1 MASGNPFG
9 NLFGKSPI
17 KPIQEHMQVA
27 DQAAQLLTSFM
38 QAKIDD
44 DWERA
49 QELYQE
55 ISEIEQRADKL
66 KRNVRRHLPKSLFLP
81 VPRTDLLELVT
92 IQDQV
97 ANYAKDIAGI
107 ILGRQMQFPEKLQK
121 GLIEFTQAC
130 IATSSQALLA
140 IQELDELLE
149 VGFTGREVKLVES
162 MIKDID
168 KLEARTDKQAIVLR
182 GKLFKLEANLPPVD
196 VMFYYE
202 VIGLLG
208 SLADS
213 AEQVGDR
220 LQILI
225 AR

>member
-55 ISEIEQRADKL
+55 ISEIEQLADKL
-66 KRNVRRHLPKSLFLP
+66 KRNIRRHLPKSLFLP

-140 IQELDELLE
+140 IQELDQLLE

-162 MIKDID
+162 MIKEID

-196 VMFYYE
+196 VMFYYQ

>member
-44 DWERA
+44 DWQRA

-55 ISEIEQRADKL
+55 ISEQEQLADKL
-66 KRNVRRHLPKSLFLP
+66 KRNIRRHLPKSLFLP
-81 VPRTDLLELVT
+81 VPRTDLLELVS

-162 MIKDID
+162 MIKEID
-168 KLEARTDKQAIVLR
+168 KLEARTDKQAIALR

-196 VMFYYE
+196 VMFYYQ

>member
-17 KPIQEHMQVA
+17 KPIQEHMHVA

-38 QAKIDD
+38 QAKMDD
-44 DWERA
+44 DWDRA

-55 ISEIEQRADKL
+55 ISVLEQAADKL

-81 VPRTDLLELVT
+81 VPRTDLLELVSV
-92 IQDQV
+92 QDQV

-107 ILGRQMQFPEKLQK
+107 ILGRKMRFPENLQK
-121 GLIEFTQAC
+121 GLIEFTATC
-130 IATSSQALLA
+130 IATSNQALTA

-149 VGFTGREVKLVES
+149 VGFSGREVKRVES
-162 MIKDID
+162 MIKDLD
-168 KLEARTDKQAIVLR
+168 KLEARTDKQAIALR
-182 GKLFKLEANLPPVD
+182 GKLFKQEDKLPPVD
-196 VMFYYE
+196 VMFYYQ

>member
-55 ISEIEQRADKL
+55 ISEKEQLADKL

-162 MIKDID
+162 MIKEID

>member
-1 MASGNPFG
+1 MATGNPFG
-9 NLFGKSPI
+9 NLFGRSPI

-27 DQAAQLLTSFM
+27 DSAAQRLTAFM
-38 QAKIDD
+38 QAKMDD
-44 DWERA
+44 DWDRA

-55 ISEIEQRADKL
+55 ISELERAADKL
-66 KRNVRRHLPKSLFLP
+66 KRSVRRHLPKSLFLP
-81 VPRTDLLELVT
+81 VPRTDLLELLS

-107 ILGRQMQFPEKLQK
+107 ILGRKMRFPEKLRK
-121 GLIEFTQAC
+121 GLIEFTAAC
-130 IATSSQALLA
+130 IATSTQALAA
-140 IQELDELLE
+140 INELDELLE
-149 VGFTGREVKLVES
+149 VGFSGREVKRVDN
-162 MIKDID
+162 MIKELD
-168 KLEARTDKQAIVLR
+168 KLEARTDKQAIALR
-182 GKLFKLEANLPPVD
+182 AKLFKLEADLPPVD
-196 VMFYYE
+196 VMFYYH
-202 VIGLLG
+202 VIVLLG

>member
-1 MASGNPFG
+1 
-9 NLFGKSPI
+9 GKSPI

-49 QELYQE
+49 QQLYQE
-55 ISEIEQRADKL
+55 ISEIEQQADKL

-121 GLIEFTQAC
+121 GLVEFTQAC

-140 IQELDELLE
+140 IQELDQLLE
-149 VGFTGREVKLVES
+149 DGFTGREVKLVES
-162 MIKDID
+162 MIKEID

-182 GKLFKLEANLPPVD
+182 GKLFKLEADLPPVD
-196 VMFYYE
+196 VMFYYQ

-220 LQILI
+220 LQKLI